1 MPHSR
6 RQFLTSGSSITLLT
20 LMAASGLLGPEAAA
34 AQWNKGAFESKNM
47 EDLVRT
53 LGGTAPQRSD
63 DIVFVGP
70 EIAENGAVVP
80 VEVASRLPGTDSIAL
95 LIEKNPNLLAA
106 NFAIPAGTLP
116 EIQTRVKMA
125 ETCNVYALVRA
136 QGKFYYTAKEIK
148 VTVGGCG
155 G

>member
-6 RQFLTSGSSITLLT
+6 RQFLTSGSAVTLLT
-20 LMAASGLLGPEAAA
+20 LMAASGLLGRQAAA
-34 AQWNKGAFESKNM
+34 AQWNKGAFESKSID
-47 EDLVRT
+47 ELVRT
-53 LGGTAPQRSD
+53 LGGTAPQLTD
-63 DIVFVGP
+63 DIEFVGP

-80 VEVASRLPGTDSIAL
+80 VEITSRIPGTDSIAL

-106 NFAIPAGTLP
+106 SFTIPAGTLP

-125 ETCNVYALVRA
+125 ETCDVYALVRA
-136 QGKFYYTAKEIK
+136 QGKFYYTAKQIK

>member
-1 MPHSR
+1 MTHSR
-6 RQFLTSGSSITLLT
+6 RQFLTSGSTVTLLT
-20 LMAASGLLGPEAAA
+20 LMAASGLLGREAAA
-34 AQWNKGAFESKNM
+34 GQWHQAAFESKNIQ
-47 EDLVRT
+47 DLVRT
-53 LGGTAPQRSD
+53 LGGSAPQPSD

-80 VEVASRLPGTDSIAL
+80 IEIASQLPGTDSIAL

>member
-6 RQFLTSGSSITLLT
+6 RQFLTSSGTVTLLT
-20 LMAASGLLGPEAAA
+20 LMAAAGLLGREAAA
-34 AQWNKGAFESKNM
+34 RQWNKSAFDSKNI

-53 LGGTAPQRSD
+53 LGGTAPERSD

-106 NFAIPAGTLP
+106 NFTIPPGTLP
-116 EIQTRVKMA
+116 EVQTRVKMA
-125 ETCNVYALVRA
+125 ETCDVYALVRA
-136 QGKFYYTAKEIK
+136 QGRFYYTARQIK